1 MRRKIYQTLSKL
13 ILSLTVLALIVVIV
27 NFYNGVSSEE
37 TDSLIAL
44 RSIHTNTETSGPGE
58 QGSEVILSDLEEKTH
73 RNEIKKGWKDY
84 AFNEYV
90 SSLISL
96 GKLAGSALLGTI

>member
-1 MRRKIYQTLSKL
+1 MRRKIKL
-13 ILSLTVLALIVVIV
+13 ILPLTVLTLLGVIV
-27 NFYNGVSSEE
+27 HFYTGVSSEE

-44 RSIHTNTETSGPGE
+44 RSIHRNTETSGLGE

-73 RNEIKKGWKDY
+73 RSEIKKGWRDY

-96 GKLAGSALLGTI
+96 GKLPSSALLGSI